1 MNSSLLQ
8 HDLDLYLRHY
18 NNKHAIHSL
27 PVILFLAILVLVGFA
42 GNSLVCY
49 VYLVKFKESSL
60 RCYIL
65 ALATFDLATCVV
77 CIPVEIADIRYNY
90 TFGQYTLCKMLRLL
104 ATFSVIASVTILL
117 AIAVDRYKRICC
129 PFDKQTTPLMAKV
142 TITVCSL
149 TTFIVS
155 LPAAAV
161 NGSRSVSTDDIRIN
175 GSGCTVTDDYNNT
188 PYPLIYNGGQLI
200 LFMSCI
206 LSLSVLYGLIWRR
219 VARQQ
224 KRMNNVTESDL
235 TIERKV
241 QHKATPTSIAKS
253 LEDAHSPSAKGE
265 PNMSLDKVESNN
277 SESTCIM
284 PTLESFKND
293 NTCPLEATPPL
304 GSQINRRLSTFGRRK
319 SFSTCTSSHC
329 DKGSQKT
336 TRMLFLIT
344 LVFVLS
350 FLPHLGLMVTR
361 AVNKNVFENLHGVG
375 FVAYNVFLRSYFI
388 NSVSNP
394 ILYSFCSVR
403 FRQKLTQLWESVAM
417 TRNT

>member
-1 MNSSLLQ
+1 MNSRLLQ

-18 NNKHAIHSL
+18 DNKYAIHSL
-27 PVILFLAILVLVGFA
+27 PVILFLAILMLVGFV

-49 VYLVKFKESSL
+49 VYLVKFKASSL

-117 AIAVDRYKRICC
+117 AIAVDR
-129 PFDKQTTPLMAKV
+129 
-142 TITVCSL
+142 
-149 TTFIVS
+149 
-155 LPAAAV
+155 
-161 NGSRSVSTDDIRIN
+161 SVSTDDIRIN
-175 GSGCTVTDDYNNT
+175 GSRCTVTDDYSNT
-188 PYPLIYNGGQLI
+188 QYPLIYNGGQMI

-265 PNMSLDKVESNN
+265 PNLSLDKVDSNN

-293 NTCPLEATPPL
+293 NTCPLEATPTL
-304 GSQINRRLSTFGRRK
+304 GSKSNRRLSTFGRRK

-329 DKGSQKT
+329 DKGPQKT

-361 AVNKNVFENLHGVG
+361 AVNKNVFEDLHGVG
-375 FVAYNVFLRSYFI
+375 FIAYNVFLRSYFI

-403 FRQKLTQLWESVAM
+403 FRQELTQLWESVAM